1 MNFAQFGMF
10 YEGLLSMSPK
20 GVWLPFSEVVHMAHV
35 HSWSLEGCK
44 AAAHIWS
51 HLGAVE
57 LDPPSD
63 NMDSQIIPQRIRL
76 LYQPDMDAR
85 GLVEISSEEEQEP
98 CSSVSG
104 SSSVSFRRWK
114 SGALQ
119 PEYGVTVEIPFSEP
133 LDRHD
138 AVMLQTYYSLYATH
152 LLDKGSR
159 GHSCAPDIPR
169 WALDLFSRPG
179 FEWSPARVRACADSM
194 LLSLTPDSVETDVE
208 PDVEPA
214 VEPSRK
220 PQDTKWGR
228 CTSPTCSGRA
238 FRPIMGCKGP
248 FLICSREQCK
258 NSRSLTLEEWQR
270 LPKKWQEFWPCS
282 WHGVQHKNRPKRPV
296 QFLGKACKRRR

>member
-1 MNFAQFGMF
+1 
-10 YEGLLSMSPK
+10 MSPK
-20 GVWLPFSEVVHMAHV
+20 GVWLPFSEVVHMAQG

-44 AAAHIWS
+44 VAAHMWS

-76 LYQPDMDAR
+76 LYQPDMDGR
-85 GLVEISSEEEQEP
+85 GLVEVSSEEEP
-98 CSSVSG
+98 CFSVSG
-104 SSSVSFRRWK
+104 SSSVPFRRWK
-114 SGALQ
+114 NGALQ
-119 PEYGVTVEIPFSEP
+119 PESGVTVEIPFSEA

-138 AVMLQTYYSLYATH
+138 AIMFPTYYNLYAMH
-152 LLDKGSR
+152 LGDTPSR
-159 GHSCAPDIPR
+159 GHSSAPDIPP
-169 WALDLFSRPG
+169 WALELFSRPG
-179 FEWSPARVRACADSM
+179 FEWSSARVRAFADSM
-194 LLSLTPDSVETDVE
+194 LLSLTPDSVESDVQ
-208 PDVEPA
+208 PDDVEPA

-248 FLICSREQCK
+248 FLICSRKQCR

-270 LPKKWQEFWPCS
+270 LPRKWQEFWPCS